1 MKKLLILF
9 ALFLMV
15 LSGYSQ
21 DTISILKG
29 IKPKMRSAG
38 QDTLV
43 SFIAHN
49 TNTGGN
55 AGFVAIAGNDTL
67 ILRIDSAGVF
77 RIEKLQSTVISSDF
91 IPDST
96 AKYTLGT
103 SAVRWKRLYIGGTN
117 GVLSIDIKAD
127 ADDVTGLK
135 VNSILNQ
142 DVDNFVGIHS
152 KITGLPAGGTTDYD
166 SYAYKATL
174 AGNINDVAHNYTAFW
189 ISPFNNN
196 GGVSSA
202 TAFSIESG
210 FEELIAAESGNIIF
224 SDYDVKIY
232 SERYSAG
239 IGNSIT
245 IAAGD
250 GSGVGNAGGD
260 LILYGGTED
269 ISGGDGNVI
278 LAYDGVGIR
287 GSVGIGIS
295 NPSEVLEVD
304 GNVRGDTAKFLAYVG
319 HSDFTI
325 GSSTSDVTFDS
336 DTIFLK
342 SSATKIYKDGSNELT
357 FTDGVSGT
365 KTLSQLSAASGTM
378 IGEITMYFGD
388 IAIFPT
394 ATHALCDGANGT
406 PDLRGRFI
414 RGWSDAVGQEF
425 SGSSARRNN
434 TQVDATAMP
443 TSAFTNST
451 DDVIPNSEET
461 PYGTLDAWDAV
472 TTGNTHTGTG
482 AFLVK
487 YLTGNWTDGSHTHAI
502 SGGDAETRPMN
513 YALAFIMR
521 IAN

>member
-1 MKKLLILF
+1 MKKLFILF
-9 ALFLMV
+9 ALFLMS

-21 DTISILKG
+21 DTISVLKG

-55 AGFVAIAGNDTL
+55 AGFVASAGNDTL

-77 RIEKLQSTVISSDF
+77 RIEKAQSVVI
-91 IPDST
+91 
-96 AKYTLGT
+96 A
-103 SAVRWKRLYIGGTN
+103 
-117 GVLSIDIKAD
+117 
-127 ADDVTGLK
+127 
-135 VNSILNQ
+135 
-142 DVDNFVGIHS
+142 
-152 KITGLPAGGTTDYD
+152 
-166 SYAYKATL
+166 
-174 AGNINDVAHNYTAFW
+174 
-189 ISPFNNN
+189 
-196 GGVSSA
+196 
-202 TAFSIESG
+202 
-210 FEELIAAESGNIIF
+210 SGN
-224 SDYDVKIY
+224 
-232 SERYSAG
+232 
-239 IGNSIT
+239 
-245 IAAGD
+245 
-250 GSGVGNAGGD
+250 
-260 LILYGGTED
+260 
-269 ISGGDGNVI
+269 
-278 LAYDGVGIR
+278 
-287 GSVGIGIS
+287 VGIGLN
-295 NPSEVLEVD
+295 NPSEILEVD
-304 GNVRGDTAKFLAYVG
+304 GNVRGDTAKFLSYVG

-443 TSAFTNST
+443 TSALQ
-451 DDVIPNSEET
+451 IQ
-461 PYGTLDAWDAV
+461 
-472 TTGNTHTGTG
+472 
-482 AFLVK
+482 
-487 YLTGNWTDGSHTHAI
+487 
-502 SGGDAETRPMN
+502 
-513 YALAFIMR
+513 
-521 IAN
+521 